1 MLESIN
7 REGKRLPYKPGKPGV
22 KISSEERAV
31 SRGRKW
37 SAVSN
42 VAGYQVE
49 SSIFGQR
56 IYIWQIA
63 DNYKRKFNSIVIS
76 QITEVEK

>member
-22 KISSEERAV
+22 KKSSEERAV

-42 VAGYQVE
+42 VSERATDVE
-49 SSIFGQR
+49 CGNGLVEL
-56 IYIWQIA
+56 
-63 DNYKRKFNSIVIS
+63 DVNSFRV
-76 QITEVEK
+76 VEEDI

>member
-42 VAGYQVE
+42 VSERATGCGVWKKGE
-49 SSIFGQR
+49 VR
-56 IYIWQIA
+56 
-63 DNYKRKFNSIVIS
+63 DE
-76 QITEVEK
+76 EVE

>member
-22 KISSEERAV
+22 KKSSEERAV

-37 SAVSN
+37 SQ
-42 VAGYQVE
+42 YQMCQKE
-49 SSIFGQR
+49 PLDMECGSDWWS
-56 IYIWQIA
+56 
-63 DNYKRKFNSIVIS
+63 
-76 QITEVEK
+76 

>member
-22 KISSEERAV
+22 KKSSEERAV

-42 VAGYQVE
+42 VSERATGCGV
-49 SSIFGQR
+49 
-56 IYIWQIA
+56 W
-63 DNYKRKFNSIVIS
+63 K
-76 QITEVEK
+76 